1 MKPKGREVKG
11 LGGAETGDPLEQKVQ
26 VHLIYMAVGQPPV
39 AWRPFRGRCQGI
51 LAASQNSSSF
61 LCR

>member
-1 MKPKGREVKG
+1 MKPKEREVNG

-26 VHLIYMAVGQPPV
+26 VYLIYMVVGQPPV
-39 AWRPFRGRCQGI
+39 TRRPFRGRCQGI
-51 LAASQNSSSF
+51 LGASQNSSSF

>member
-39 AWRPFRGRCQGI
+39 AWRPSRVGARE
-51 LAASQNSSSF
+51 S
-61 LCR
+61 